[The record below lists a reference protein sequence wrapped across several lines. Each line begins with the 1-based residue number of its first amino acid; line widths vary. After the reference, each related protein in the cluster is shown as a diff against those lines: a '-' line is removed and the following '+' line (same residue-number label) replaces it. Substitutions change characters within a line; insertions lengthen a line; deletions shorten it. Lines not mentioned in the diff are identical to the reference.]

1 MIGAKKIRIPAAER
15 PFYDAI
21 TRMFPEREYI
31 VMPQVA
37 FAVSGEGV
45 RIADLL
51 VASRWQSRDSLL
63 RGFEIKT
70 TRASYKHE
78 LKEPEKG
85 DIPARYCDLWTILA
99 PAGLL
104 SRSYV
109 PENWGLW
116 ELADGQFSTRYAAK
130 PLTPKDLPRS
140 VMVSIL
146 QAAFH
151 KIDAK
156 LADEDIVQAHKEG
169 VSEGRRK
176 GREGMAAMTQA
187 FADRLQEKQNE
198 IDEIKGFLIDIGLPA
213 DSRCDKQSRAF
224 ARVNMIMRV
233 FRTHW
238 GSHIPEE
245 SLIKAIRYIATR
257 GIQNFRPGLEH
268 ARATFA
274 RLLEDVNEQMQMF
287 DPIDP
292 AKEVL
297 SSSEGDPVAPS
308 ALPKLQSQME
318 DPSPQNAR

>member
-1 MIGAKKIRIPAAER
+1 MIAAKKIRIPAAER

-37 FAVSGEGV
+37 FPVPGEGA

-70 TRASYKHE
+70 TRASYKQE

-99 PAGLL
+99 PVGLL
-104 SRSYV
+104 TRSYV

-116 ELADGQFSTRYAAK
+116 ELADGEFHTRYAAK
-130 PLTPKDLPRS
+130 PLVPKDLPRS

-156 LADEDIVQAHKEG
+156 LVDEDIVKAHKEG
-169 VSEGRRK
+169 VSEGRRR
-176 GREGMAAMTQA
+176 GREGMAGMTQA
-187 FADRLQEKQNE
+187 FSDRLQAKQGEINE
-198 IDEIKGFLIDIGLPA
+198 LKGFLIDIGLSG
-213 DSRCDKQSRAF
+213 DSRCDKQSREF
-224 ARVNMIMRV
+224 ARVKMIMQV

-238 GSHIPEE
+238 GSHIPEQK
-245 SLIKAIRYIATR
+245 LILAIRYIAMR
-257 GIQNFRPGLEH
+257 GIQLFRPGLEH

-287 DPIDP
+287 EPIDP
-292 AKEVL
+292 ANEVL
-297 SSSEGDPVAPS
+297 SPATEDPVTLS
-308 ALPKLQSQME
+308 ASPPPAVLPKAPLNES
-318 DPSPQNAR
+318 